1 MSQKEKTQKLM
12 LEFSEKIRKYRWDHR
27 MSTEALA
34 KKAGISQ
41 PTLVAIEKN
50 QLENTSIRKIMQIG
64 DALGIQISFQFS
76 DLKKALKEKEV
87 A

>member
-1 MSQKEKTQKLM
+1 MTQKEKTQKLM

-50 QLENTSIRKIMQIG
+50 QLENTSLRKIMAVC
-64 DALGIQISFQFS
+64 DALGIQISFQFK
-76 DLKKALKEKEV
+76 DLKKVLTEEITA
-87 A
+87 